1 MKWIQDTY
9 RSSNFTTLS
18 ISSEGT
24 HIHEGVS
31 EFPHSLAGLLGLPA
45 NNLHTPLVWK
55 YDSPLAHNIRINL
68 SMNNKAADLKFVRK
82 FVLGLVHETPWSYI
96 SVFCE
101 LFYNWSLPESL
112 MLLLFQRKHW
122 WLGHEKSFNRKIH
135 LLRIPLVWWS

>member
-31 EFPHSLAGLLGLPA
+31 EFPRSLAGLLGLPA
-45 NNLHTPLVWK
+45 NNLHTPLIWK

-68 SMNNKAADLKFVRK
+68 STNNKAVDLKFVWK
-82 FVLGLVHETPWSYI
+82 FVLGLVHETPYQFF
-96 SVFCE
+96 VNF
-101 LFYNWSLPESL
+101 FTTNHFQSL
-112 MLLLFQRKHW
+112 
-122 WLGHEKSFNRKIH
+122 
-135 LLRIPLVWWS
+135 